1 MRLLAGCA
9 LLRVSATGSC
19 RDTHTQHHQREG
31 EETLVDA
38 SEALPADEQP
48 PEGAQPGA
56 GPLSSRALSRVVLVR
71 EHGPSALGSPAC
83 RPSLGRNTHPDPT
96 PTQRARRN
104 VRLSYPRSATSFSG
118 RRLGRP
124 RGRRT
129 QIVSNVCS
137 ASCTSALLAL
147 ASRKPSGK
155 PCRSTTTIHL
165 APLPL
170 WVSPTCSP
178 PFFAGANEPSKKA
191 MDQSSCPA

>member
-9 LLRVSATGSC
+9 LLRVSAIGSC

-31 EETLVDA
+31 DETLVDA
-38 SEALPADEQP
+38 SEPLPADEQP
-48 PEGAQPGA
+48 PEGAQTGE
-56 GPLSSRALSRVVLVR
+56 GPLYSIALSIVVLVR

-83 RPSLGRNTHPDPT
+83 RPPLGRNARPDPT
-96 PTQRARRN
+96 PTQRASKRATIISPIR
-104 VRLSYPRSATSFSG
+104 ATSFSG

-129 QIVSNVCS
+129 PMVSNVCS
-137 ASCTSALLAL
+137 ASRTSARLAL

-165 APLPL
+165 VPLPL
-170 WVSPTCSP
+170 RVSPTSSP
-178 PFFAGANEPSKKA
+178 PFFAAANEPSKKA